1 MKIWIAVKCSL
12 QTKHNTVIIQYYW
25 IEWNWII
32 FWHPCANK
40 MMKITSNLWATT
52 ALVIGLVRLTDAP
65 LCEIGKIVSE
75 KNYIAVPKLV
85 STIYHAMSRKF
96 TDKLQVILFENES
109 YTNKGK

>member
-1 MKIWIAVKCSL
+1 MLLS
-12 QTKHNTVIIQYYW
+12 
-25 IEWNWII
+25 
-32 FWHPCANK
+32 
-40 MMKITSNLWATT
+40 
-52 ALVIGLVRLTDAP
+52 
-65 LCEIGKIVSE
+65 EIGKIVSE

>member
-1 MKIWIAVKCSL
+1 
-12 QTKHNTVIIQYYW
+12 
-25 IEWNWII
+25 
-32 FWHPCANK
+32 
-40 MMKITSNLWATT
+40 MKITSNLWATT

-75 KNYIAVPKLV
+75 KNYIAVPQLV